1 MQIIPVLDIMN
12 GQVVRGVAGD
22 RANYAPIRSA
32 LVDSSEPEIVARALI
47 RATSAE
53 AIYIANLDMLRWG
66 TSEFD
71 VRILP
76 EWNGTIFLDIGGL
89 SQEPPDARFRMIA
102 AFEVGERV
110 AFVRETF
117 QQHRTA
123 KPPAF
128 SVDLRNGSLIGAW
141 AEWGLRSPKD
151 AIALV
156 DRVWEIGFRT
166 VIVLDVARV
175 GVGQGTGTE
184 ALCIAIRERYPAMEI
199 ITGGGVRSWDD
210 VNRLADCGI
219 DGVLVASAIHDG
231 TLKFPGDR

>member
-117 QQHRTA
+117 QQYRAA

-166 VIVLDVARV
+166 AIVLDVARV
-175 GVGQGTGTE
+175 GIGQGTGTE

>member
-117 QQHRTA
+117 QQHRAA

-151 AIALV
+151 AIGLV

-166 VIVLDVARV
+166 AIVLDVARV
-175 GVGQGTGTE
+175 GIGQGTGTE

>member
-117 QQHRTA
+117 QQHRAA

-151 AIALV
+151 AIGLV

-184 ALCIAIRERYPAMEI
+184 ALCIAIRERYPTMEI

>member
-117 QQHRTA
+117 QQYRAA

-151 AIALV
+151 AIGLV

>member
-117 QQHRTA
+117 QQHRAA

>member
-117 QQHRTA
+117 QQHRAA

-151 AIALV
+151 AIGLV

>member
-117 QQHRTA
+117 QQHRAA

-175 GVGQGTGTE
+175 GIGQGTGTE

-219 DGVLVASAIHDG
+219 DGVLVSSAIHDG